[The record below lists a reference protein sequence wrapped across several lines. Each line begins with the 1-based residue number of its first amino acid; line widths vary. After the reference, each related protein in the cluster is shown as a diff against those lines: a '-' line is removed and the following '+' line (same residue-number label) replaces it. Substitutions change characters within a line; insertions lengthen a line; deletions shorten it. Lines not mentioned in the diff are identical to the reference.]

1 METLMPSSST
11 DVQHTMAWI
20 LVPAMA
26 VLIPGLLTLVVRPG
40 PRLTSAM
47 QHLAAGLIMAAVAVE
62 LIPETLK
69 DADSKWPAIAGYAA
83 GLVMVFL
90 IRRVSRRLD
99 EDSPNGLLATV
110 FIDVTLDGFLVGI
123 SLATIV
129 GTGVAILVGSLS
141 VEVAF
146 LVMATIGALLTR
158 RWKRRRVVL
167 IVIVMSIA
175 TLVGGFLGFIAA
187 GSLPPAML
195 SAATAF
201 GVAALVYLVVEELL
215 VEAHEEDAETT
226 LGSLLFFVG
235 FGVPI
240 FV

>member
-1 METLMPSSST
+1 MPTTST
-11 DVQHTMAWI
+11 DIQHTMVWI
-20 LVPAMA
+20 VVPAIA
-26 VLIPGLLTLVVRPG
+26 VLIPGLLTLFVRPG

-62 LIPETLK
+62 LVPETLK
-69 DADSKWPAIAGYAA
+69 DVDSKWPAIAGYVA
-83 GLVMVFL
+83 GLVMVFV
-90 IRRVSRRLD
+90 IRQVSRRMD
-99 EDSPNGLLATV
+99 EDSPGGLLATV

-123 SLATIV
+123 SLATIA

-146 LVMATIGALLTR
+146 LVMATIGSLLTR
-158 RWKRRRVVL
+158 RWNHRRAILVV
-167 IVIVMSIA
+167 IAMSIA
-175 TLVGGFLGFIAA
+175 TLGGGLLGFIGA

-215 VEAHEEDAETT
+215 VEAHKENAETT
-226 LGSLLFFVG
+226 LGSLMFFVG

-240 FV
+240 FA